1 MNFKIET
8 FKIEENSI
16 ESEFTLLIG
25 KNALGNEEII
35 KIANQNDIWFHFSEI
50 SGPHIIL
57 QNNGELIKKRDIN
70 QIALKLFE
78 LKPKAP
84 RNTSVI
90 YTEVKNVS
98 LTNTLGMVISKNYKI
113 IKF

>member
-1 MNFKIET
+1 MNFKIEY
-8 FKIEENSI
+8 FKIEE
-16 ESEFTLLIG
+16 SEYNLLIG

-35 KIANQNDIWFHFSEI
+35 KKANEDDIWFHFSEI

-57 QNNGELIKKRDIN
+57 QNNGELIKKKYIN
-70 QIALKLFE
+70 QIALKLFQ

-98 LTNTLGMVISKNYKI
+98 LTNIIGMVIPKNYKF
-113 IKF
+113 IKFH

>member
-1 MNFKIET
+1 MNFKSEKIT
-8 FKIEENSI
+8 IEEN
-16 ESEFTLLIG
+16 EYDLLIG

-35 KIANQNDIWFHFSEI
+35 KMSNQDDTWFHFNEI

-57 QNNGELIKKRDIN
+57 QNNGELIKKKSLYE
-70 QIALKLFE
+70 IASKLFQ

-84 RNTSVI
+84 INSSVM
-90 YTEVKNVS
+90 YTKVKYVS
-98 LTNTLGMVISKNYKI
+98 LTNVPGTVVPKKYKI